1 MLILRSCDA
10 PQILAARRPC
20 VPPLSMLMAGGRGVK
35 GGGGDGGVKHGV
47 WREMEGSVTATVPL
61 PRAGHQHST
70 TPRPHHPTSTP
81 RPHHPTSTP
90 GPRAHSHSIN
100 TMWTKSTRMANNK
113 APTTRARDS
122 TEPSNV
128 YDWAALTTTSLSD
141 VTGDYMLEG
150 GGGFLVSPTGV
161 SPWRF
166 LSQVGEV
173 VTGVLHTGGGSITM
187 DPSHRWGS
195 ITGVLHTG
203 GGSITGVLHTQLEVY
218 HYGSFTQVEV
228 YHRGPSHRWRSIT
241 GPFTQ
246 VEGLSPGSFTRGGC
260 LSLWVIC
267 TDGGDCH

>member
-1 MLILRSCDA
+1 
-10 PQILAARRPC
+10 
-20 VPPLSMLMAGGRGVK
+20 
-35 GGGGDGGVKHGV
+35 
-47 WREMEGSVTATVPL
+47 MEGSVTATVPL

-173 VTGVLHTGGGSITM
+173 VTGVLHTGGGSITGVLHTGGCLS
-187 DPSHRWGS
+187 PGSFTQVEVYHRA
-195 ITGVLHTG
+195 LHTG
-203 GGSITGVLHTQLEVY
+203 GGSITGVLHK
-218 HYGSFTQVEV
+218 
-228 YHRGPSHRWRSIT
+228 RRMSIT
-241 GPFTQ
+241 MGHLYRRR
-246 VEGLSPGSFTRGGC
+246 GLSLRVPRTGVRSYHVLLSPTRPAPHKTYTTHSESSQRSNFQI
-260 LSLWVIC
+260 L
-267 TDGGDCH
+267 